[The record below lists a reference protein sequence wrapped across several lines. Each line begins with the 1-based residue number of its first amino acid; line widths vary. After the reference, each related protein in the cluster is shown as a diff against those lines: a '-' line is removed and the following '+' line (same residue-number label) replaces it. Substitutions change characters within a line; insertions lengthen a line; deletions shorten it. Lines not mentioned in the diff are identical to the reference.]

1 MKFVSWN
8 INSLRKRQ
16 QRLLDWL
23 AKEEPDVVCLQETKC
38 SDDQFPELALA
49 AAGYRCV
56 FHGQK
61 SYNGVAILSRHE
73 LRERQAALCDE
84 SEDPQAR
91 VIAATIKDVRVF
103 SIYAPNGQAV
113 GSPAFNYKLQWF
125 VQLRDCI
132 AEAQRSFTHVIVCGD
147 FNVAPDDRDVYDS
160 RLWRG
165 AIMCSEEERAAFR
178 ALEQT
183 VCAIP
188 FASIMSKAVFLVGG
202 IIGCWRF
209 KKIADS
215 GSMRFLPANHWPN
228 FAPRRGSIA
237 KCAKAATVRSCP
249 RLGRVLLGTTDNSF
263 FRVGRGVLTAVI
275 PSGEDDEGLT
285 PSG

>member
-1 MKFVSWN
+1 MKIASWN

-16 QRLLDWL
+16 ERLLDWL

-38 SDDQFPELALA
+38 SDDQFPELALSA
-49 AAGYRCV
+49 AAYRCT

-91 VIAATIKDVRVF
+91 VIAATISNLRVF

-113 GSPAFNYKLQWF
+113 GSPAFRYKLQWF
-125 VQLRDCI
+125 VQLRDCVV
-132 AEAQRSFTHVIVCGD
+132 EAQKSFPQVMYAAISMSRRKIATCMIPRFGAAPSCVPRKNAPLFARS
-147 FNVAPDDRDVYDS
+147 S
-160 RLWRG
+160 K
-165 AIMCSEEERAAFR
+165 S
-178 ALEQT
+178 

-188 FASIMSKAVFLVGG
+188 FAFIMLKAVFSVGG

-209 KKIADS
+209 KKIADCA
-215 GSMRFLPANHWPN
+215 SMRSWQVNHWPN
-228 FAPRRGSIA
+228 APPPPGSIVR
-237 KCAKAATVRSCP
+237 CAKARIRPITRRS
-249 RLGRVLLGTTDNSF
+249 GRNFLL
-263 FRVGRGVLTAVI
+263 RH
-275 PSGEDDEGLT
+275 PE
-285 PSG
+285 